1 MVFHKHIFTDAQKLK
16 LVNAIGDAEEQTS
29 GEIRVHTEPHC
40 KGESLDRAVEVFKK
54 LGMNKTDQRNGVL
67 IYLAFKDKKFAII
80 GDKGIN
86 EVVPKDFWES
96 TRNEMASCFKQGKF
110 MEGVEYGIREVG
122 KHLEAYFP
130 HLDGDKNELS
140 NEISEG

>member
-1 MVFHKHIFTDAQKLK
+1 MIFQKHLFTDVQKQQ
-16 LVNAIGDAEEQTS
+16 LVNAIVDAEEQTS

-40 KGESLDRAVEVFKK
+40 KGESLDRAVEMFKK
-54 LGMNKTDQRNGVL
+54 LGMDQTDQRNGVL
-67 IYLAFKDKKFAII
+67 IYVAYKDKKFAII
-80 GDKGIN
+80 GDKGIH
-86 EVVPKDFWES
+86 EVVPKNFWES
-96 TRNEMASCFKQGKF
+96 TKNYMAACFKNGNF
-110 MEGVEYGIREVG
+110 MEGVEYGIREAG